1 VNISYYIARRISK
14 SSTTGNSGTIIKIAI
29 LSISLSMAIM
39 LLSTAV
45 LLGFREG
52 ISEKVFGFWGHI
64 HITDTRMSRSFEISP
79 VTNDK
84 ALKDSILAIEK
95 LYYSAIS
102 DVSGK
107 IDEKETSGG
116 VYDVVPYIIVPAIVN
131 SKNDA
136 MEAVLL
142 KGVNEEYNW
151 DRFGQYLKE
160 GSFPVIE
167 EGKPSREIMLSQQT
181 SKRMRV
187 KVGEKVIIYFLK
199 DQDPVK
205 RAFKISGL
213 YKTGLEEYDKK
224 VGFIDMAVIQQV
236 LEWEKDKV
244 AGFEIFIDDIDDV
257 IPIADYIYEDI
268 LPPNLYAETI
278 KEKFASM
285 FDWIKM
291 QDINGILLL
300 FLMTLVALINMCT
313 ALLIFILE
321 RSTMIGV
328 LKSIGLSNWNLR
340 KVFIYV
346 SLWIS
351 LFSLVIGNILGIG
364 LGLLQQSTGLIKLDE
379 ANYYLSEVPIR
390 FDLWAIVGINLATI
404 LITIIVMI
412 IPTYLVTKIKPIDIL
427 RFQ

>member
-1 VNISYYIARRISK
+1 
-14 SSTTGNSGTIIKIAI
+14 
-29 LSISLSMAIM
+29 M

-95 LYYSAIS
+95 LYYSTIS
-102 DVSGK
+102 HVSGK
-107 IDEKETSGG
+107 IDERETSGG

-131 SKNDA
+131 SKDDA

-160 GSFPVIE
+160 GSYPVIE
-167 EGKPSREIMLSQQT
+167 KGKPSREIMLSQQT

-187 KVGEKVIIYFLK
+187 RVGEKVIIYFLK
-199 DQDPVK
+199 DQEPVK

-244 AGFEIFIDDIDDV
+244 AGFEVFIDDIDDV

-351 LFSLVIGNILGIG
+351 VFSLVIGNILGIG
-364 LGLLQQSTGLIKLDE
+364 LGLLQQSTGMIKLDE